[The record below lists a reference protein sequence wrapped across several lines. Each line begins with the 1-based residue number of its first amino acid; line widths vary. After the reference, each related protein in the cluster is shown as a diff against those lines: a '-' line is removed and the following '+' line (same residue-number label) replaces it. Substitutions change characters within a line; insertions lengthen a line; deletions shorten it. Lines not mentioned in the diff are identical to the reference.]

1 MKTFLVILAA
11 VLIFVGWAF
20 LAFGTAISIGY
31 GLYSWAVADVVFKVA
46 LWTAF
51 ITWVKLVASG
61 FVSLFVGFCITAS
74 VK

>member
-31 GLYSWAVADVVFKVA
+31 GLYSWAIADVVFKVA

>member
-1 MKTFLVILAA
+1 MKNLLVILAA

-31 GLYSWAVADVVFKVA
+31 GLYSWAIADVVFKVA

-51 ITWVKLVASG
+51 ITWVKLVVSG
-61 FVSLFVGFCITAS
+61 FISLIVGFCITAS